1 MRPMPST
8 SRRPAGKAT
17 RKPAGPA
24 TGSDTRAP
32 APANPTTVLALAV
45 LVAAIGGVVVFL
57 VGNLDVGAG
66 LLALSAAVGWTT
78 GLALAEGR
86 RGRGGYP
93 PGRTRIVLAAGL
105 AAAAVALAFLALGVL
120 AILEGGVLSPID
132 YLTNRFGPI
141 VLLDIVVA
149 GVVGAARAR

>member
-1 MRPMPST
+1 MPST
-8 SRRPAGKAT
+8 PRRPA
-17 RKPAGPA
+17 RPPAGTTPRPGGASRPGKRPPPA
-24 TGSDTRAP
+24 ADPGA
-32 APANPTTVLALAV
+32 VVALAV

-93 PGRTRIVLAAGL
+93 PGRTRMALAAGI
-105 AAAAVALAFLALGVL
+105 AAGAVALAFVALGVA

-132 YLTNRFGPI
+132 YLANRFGPI
-141 VLLDIVVA
+141 VLLDVAIA
-149 GVVGAARAR
+149 GVVGAARARS